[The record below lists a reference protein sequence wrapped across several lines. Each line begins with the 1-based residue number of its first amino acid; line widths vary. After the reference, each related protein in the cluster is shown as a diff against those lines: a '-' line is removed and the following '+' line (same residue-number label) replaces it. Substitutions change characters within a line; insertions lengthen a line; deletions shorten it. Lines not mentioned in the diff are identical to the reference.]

1 MTRSAQNVL
10 IIGGRGKI
18 AKLATTMLV
27 EANSSVTSLVRNQ
40 DSVPEV
46 EELGATALVRD
57 LTEVGH
63 EEWKE
68 ILGQFDVVVWSA
80 GNGGRGGAD
89 VTYAVDRDGAIAV
102 INALTELELPPR
114 FIMVSY
120 LGSLENEVEDDGG
133 TWYAYV
139 ESKKAADKRLL
150 ETDLEFLI
158 LAPAVLTDEP
168 AAGIKIIENTQGRVE
183 QATTSRELVAEVIA
197 DVALR
202 DSLPNIQALAF
213 IDGDEELSQ
222 VI

>member
-1 MTRSAQNVL
+1 MTQNAQQIL
-10 IIGGRGKI
+10 IIGGRGRI

-40 DSVPEV
+40 DSVAEV
-46 EELGATALVRD
+46 EALGATALVRD
-57 LTEVGH
+57 LTEISH
-63 EEWKE
+63 DEWKD
-68 ILGQFDVVVWSA
+68 ILGRFDVVIWSA

-102 INALTELELPPR
+102 IDALTDLDLPPR

-120 LGSLENEVEDDGG
+120 LGSLENEAQDDGG

-139 ESKKAADKRLL
+139 ESKKAADKHLL

-158 LAPAVLTDEP
+158 LAPATLSDEP
-168 AAGIKIIENTQGRVE
+168 ASGIKVIENKRGAVE
-183 QATTSRELVAEVIA
+183 NGHTSRELVAEVIA

-202 DSLPNIQALAF
+202 EQLPEGNSLAF
-213 IDGDEELSQ
+213 IDGDDELSQ